1 MTLVQTISSLST
13 PRTDE
18 LSLEVRNPIVQKE
31 HSISDVRSAIYTA
44 IDQSSVELREL
55 NRHIH
60 VNPEIGYEEFIA
72 YETLTNF
79 LKKHDYTIK
88 AHAYGL
94 ETSFEAECGA
104 GGSLV
109 VICAEYD
116 ALPNIGHAC
125 GHNLIA
131 TSSIAAFLGLSKAVL
146 GLDIVGRVRILGTPA
161 EEGGGGKV
169 KLLEAGAFKD
179 TISAAIMAHPM
190 ASHSYKDGHSGL
202 AGFKLIASHKLRIEF
217 RGKPAHAGAEPYNGL
232 NALDAAVSA
241 YTNISM
247 LRQQIRP
254 DERIHGVIEQGGTV
268 PNVITE
274 FTRMNFNIRSPTIQ
288 RANELLA
295 RVKLCFEA
303 AALATGCSVSY
314 I

>member
-1 MTLVQTISSLST
+1 M
-13 PRTDE
+13 
-18 LSLEVRNPIVQKE
+18 
-31 HSISDVRSAIYTA
+31 
-44 IDQSSVELREL
+44 
-55 NRHIH
+55 
-60 VNPEIGYEEFIA
+60 G
-72 YETLTNF
+72 
-79 LKKHDYTIK
+79 
-88 AHAYGL
+88 
-94 ETSFEAECGA
+94 
-104 GGSLV
+104 
-109 VICAEYD
+109 
-116 ALPNIGHAC
+116 
-125 GHNLIA
+125 
-131 TSSIAAFLGLSKAVL
+131 

-314 I
+314 IYAPTYMDLRANDALCRQYVEDMADLGERIKFKEDIPATASTDMGNVSYAVPAFHGGFAIPAPDNVTGHNPSFAAAAGTDAAHESAIRCAKGMAVLGYRVLTDSKLADAARLDFETKP